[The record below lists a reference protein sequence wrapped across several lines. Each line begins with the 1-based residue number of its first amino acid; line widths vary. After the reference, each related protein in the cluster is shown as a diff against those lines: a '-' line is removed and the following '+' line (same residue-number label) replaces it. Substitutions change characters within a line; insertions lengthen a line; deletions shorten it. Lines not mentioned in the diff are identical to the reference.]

1 MCVWVGGCVCVWV
14 WVWVCV
20 CVRVYMGVRVGVG
33 VGVGVRLCVSNVVY
47 MGVGGALIDMLTLE
61 TR

>member
-1 MCVWVGGCVCVWV
+1 MLGVIHVWSGCGCE
-14 WVWVCV
+14 C
-20 CVRVYMGVRVGVG
+20 VGVG

>member
-1 MCVWVGGCVCVWV
+1 VCVWV